1 MKISIVAFAVAALL
15 GLAATPAARAQ
26 NYRPFGPG
34 RTYHYREAAAVVG
47 GADSFFTFRVDSAA
61 ASGANS
67 VYYFNRTVRQ
77 NAMWGSPTANLR
89 RINVFGGWMRWNG
102 ATGVAIF
109 GAADTSATVELHTR
123 AANGTSWRFT
133 DSLTAAITA
142 FRVTGFPTS
151 DTILTITV
159 SDGRRIEVSRWL
171 GILESPAFDY
181 YLGRTYAAARRP
193 RRLELAAVPELQVG
207 TMDTR
212 WVAMCDLQPGDT
224 LLYYQRV
231 AMQGPLGPGQQSYSL
246 RSWEAVAV
254 QQRRQ
259 SLNGDTLR
267 VDCHLTR
274 SSLHYSD
281 DQFLQLDSTSFVS
294 GVNFQLLFIRPA
306 DDFLTGIGLSDPSR
320 FGGFWTNSS
329 SIGYQHLDSLANRPI
344 LLDPWVAIDVGGTR
358 AYAAGLGEVLREEY
372 VGGAGY
378 RQSRRRLIG
387 FVKNNGASRWG
398 VTATPQP
405 LAAPAALAAR
415 LPATLAPNPAPA
427 GAAPTVSFTLDKP
440 QGASLVLYD
449 AVGRTVWQQTTA
461 ALEAG
466 AQRLPIAAATS
477 LTPGLYRL
485 RLTLADGRQRLLS
498 LVRE

>member
-1 MKISIVAFAVAALL
+1 MKNVMQLFVA
-15 GLAATPAARAQ
+15 LAASLILATVPTAHAQ
-26 NYRPFGPG
+26 RYRPFGPG
-34 RTYHYREAAAVVG
+34 RTYHYQKTAAPLA
-47 GADSFFTFRVDSAA
+47 ADSLFTFRVDSAA
-61 ASGANS
+61 VSGADS

-102 ATGVAIF
+102 ATGVAIL
-109 GAADTSATVELHTR
+109 GAADTTATVELHTR
-123 AANGTSWRFT
+123 ATNGVSWRFT

-142 FRVTGFPTS
+142 FRITGFPAP

-159 SDGRRIEVSRWL
+159 SDGRRIEISRWL
-171 GILESPAFDY
+171 GILEGPAFDY
-181 YLGRTYAAARRP
+181 YLGRTYAARRRP

-212 WVAMCDLQPGDT
+212 WAAMCDLQPGDT

-231 AMQGPLGPGQQSYSL
+231 AMQGPLGPGQQSSSL
-246 RSWEAVAV
+246 RSWEALAV

-274 SSLHYSD
+274 RSLHYDD
-281 DQFLQLDSTSFVS
+281 DQFSQLDSSSFIS
-294 GVNFQLLFIRPA
+294 NANFQLLFIRPT
-306 DDFLTGIGLSDPSR
+306 DGFLTGIGLNNANH
-320 FGGFWTNSS
+320 FGGLWTNSS
-329 SIGYQHLDSLANRPI
+329 TIGYQHPDSLANRPI
-344 LLDPWVAIDVGGTR
+344 LLDPWIAIDVGGTS

-398 VTATPQP
+398 ITATPEP
-405 LAAPAALAAR
+405 LSVPAALPTR

-440 QGASLVLYD
+440 QAASLVLYD
-449 AVGRTVWQQTTA
+449 AVGRPVWQHTTA
-461 ALEAG
+461 ALGAS
-466 AQRLPIAAATS
+466 AQRVPVAPGVS

-485 RLTLADGRQRLLS
+485 RLTLADGRQRVLP